1 LAESQYRVARYY
13 YLKRDY
19 QASAARLVDLSQ
31 RYPLYSQSAETLW
44 MLGDVYSRA
53 KQFSKNEDDKNH
65 WADLAAECY
74 RRIIRNYPLSK
85 MSGDAKARLTAMGM
99 SVPEPDPNAIA
110 EMKKQQLYRKQH
122 TQHAFVRLPV
132 SMIKSTPEVATAAHN
147 GQPNLNPPDD
157 AVSATDVLKP
167 GATGPSFTLAMRP
180 AANSDGNA
188 DAVDTGTPAEAVPVS
203 SDSSSSAVG
212 NNLGV
217 QIIEAPNGTGGD
229 AAATA
234 SATPAPVPAPTPD
247 NASTVPTITLQ
258 PAGGA
263 TATAAASSEP
273 AAVTSETS
281 GTTQATTGSGGGTI
295 AQPTTQQQKA
305 DKADTK
311 TESTSKKKKGIHKVI
326 PF

>member
-1 LAESQYRVARYY
+1 
-13 YLKRDY
+13 
-19 QASAARLVDLSQ
+19 
-31 RYPLYSQSAETLW
+31 
-44 MLGDVYSRA
+44 
-53 KQFSKNEDDKNH
+53 
-65 WADLAAECY
+65 
-74 RRIIRNYPLSK
+74 
-85 MSGDAKARLTAMGM
+85 
-99 SVPEPDPNAIA
+99 
-110 EMKKQQLYRKQH
+110 
-122 TQHAFVRLPV
+122 
-132 SMIKSTPEVATAAHN
+132 MIKSTPEVATAAHN